1 MNSYDRL
8 GCKLLAIFKPSSII
22 DKSIYRMGKIVMPYE
37 SEKQEFIYAVH
48 EVIKK
53 EHAKRKE
60 EKEQLQLIA

>member
-8 GCKLLAIFKPSSII
+8 GCKLLAIFKPDSII